1 MRHPWPQRW
10 SAASSS
16 KPAGLPT
23 ASLVD
28 EIVPEAAD
36 AYGEARAASASAWAK
51 CGAIWDRRKTPEG
64 ITAATAESILSGLG
78 CGLAKSGDER
88 WDVTLPSWRLDLER
102 EIDLIEE
109 IARVY
114 GYNRFRNT
122 LPSFAGTVVEL
133 PWAEKEAAVRSTLLA
148 LGWNEAI
155 SSTFCGA
162 EDADLFVREP
172 QSAVA
177 LANPLSEEAGMLRP
191 SLLPG
196 MLGMLALNISRDV
209 EGAALFEMGTVF
221 SGSPGAG
228 GRAAVSG
235 DWRHGARFR

>member
-1 MRHPWPQRW
+1 MA
-10 SAASSS
+10 SALVSRIILE
-16 KPAGLPT
+16 AGGT
-23 ASLVD
+23 AVGSLVD
-28 EIVPEAAD
+28 EVVPEAQTRTAKR
-36 AYGEARAASASAWAK
+36 ASISFSLGEV
-51 CGAIWDRRKTPEG
+51 RRHLGRTEDPEG
-64 ITAATAESILSGLG
+64 ITASTAENILSGLG

-102 EIDLIEE
+102 EIDLVEE

-209 EGAALFEMGTVF
+209 DGAALFEMGTVF
-221 SGSPGAG
+221 SGGPE
-228 GRAAVSG
+228 RVDERAVSG
-235 DWRHGARFR
+235 NWRHGARFR